1 MIKFDEY
8 GNLADIDGQY
18 SNLHL
23 KHVIHGYAKNDRP
36 EEGVL
41 LVFTDESYR
50 DKLHV
55 MEVYQWKGNTI
66 MEWLSADSHEEVLA
80 NVMKQLLGGGFNYV
94 RRSYGEG

>member
-8 GNLADIDGQY
+8 GNLANIDGQY

-41 LVFTDESYR
+41 LVFTEEGRSY
-50 DKLHV
+50 LHV
-55 MEVYQWKGNTI
+55 LQVYQKVTFRSLI
-66 MEWLSADSHEEVLA
+66 LQIIL
-80 NVMKQLLGGGFNYV
+80 Y
-94 RRSYGEG
+94 RSYVLYLHIQ